1 MRKIREVLR
10 LRLEAGLSIRQIS
23 ASTKT
28 SVGAIQKLLARA
40 DALNLNWPLP
50 EDLDDGRLAALFY
63 PSADPTTSTRYQV
76 PDWATVHQELKR
88 KGMTKQLLWE
98 EYTAQYPNRCYSYSQ
113 YCDRYRQW
121 LKQQKHSMR
130 QTHKAGEKCFVDYC
144 GPTVPIINPQTG
156 EVRTAQVFVAVL
168 GASNYTYAEA
178 TWSQSLRD
186 WLSSHVRT
194 FEFFGGIPEMVVPD
208 NLRSGVSK
216 ACRYDPELNPSYQQ
230 LAEHYQVA
238 ILPAR
243 PYKPKDKSKAEVG
256 VQIVENWILARLR
269 HHTFFTLAEA
279 NQCIRSLLEEL
290 NSRPFRRLPGN
301 RQTAFETL
309 DQPALRPLPKQPYEY
324 VEIRRCRVNI
334 DYHIEFDQH
343 HYSVPHQYVGEQVEV
358 QASDHLV
365 QVHFRQRQVAS
376 HPRRHRPGTTTE
388 AGHMPARHRKQ
399 QQWTPGRLKNW
410 ARDIGPDT
418 LTWVSDRLAER
429 EHPEQAY
436 RVCLGLLN
444 LTREYPSQ
452 RLNAGCRIA
461 NREGL
466 NRLKHIKA
474 ILRSNR
480 DKLPEQLPLNAELPQ
495 HHENIR
501 GPKSFH

>member
-63 PSADPTTSTRYQV
+63 PGADPTTSTRYQV

-418 LTWVSDRLAER
+418 LIWVSDRLAER

-436 RVCLGLLN
+436 RVCLGLLS
-444 LTREYPSQ
+444 LTREYPNQ

-480 DKLPEQLPLNAELPQ
+480 DKLPEQLSLNAELPQ

>member
-63 PSADPTTSTRYQV
+63 PGADPTTSTRYQV

-113 YCDRYRQW
+113 YCDRYRHW
-121 LKQQKHSMR
+121 LKQQKRSMR

-178 TWSQSLRD
+178 TWSQNLRD
-186 WLSSHVRT
+186 GLSSHMRT
-194 FEFFGGIPEMVVPD
+194 FEYFGGIPEMVVPD

-230 LAEHYQVA
+230 LALSGGHPPGQA
-238 ILPAR
+238 LQAQ
-243 PYKPKDKSKAEVG
+243 G
-256 VQIVENWILARLR
+256 QIEGGGRR
-269 HHTFFTLAEA
+269 A
-279 NQCIRSLLEEL
+279 NRGALD
-290 NSRPFRRLPGN
+290 PG
-301 RQTAFETL
+301 
-309 DQPALRPLPKQPYEY
+309 P
-324 VEIRRCRVNI
+324 
-334 DYHIEFDQH
+334 
-343 HYSVPHQYVGEQVEV
+343 
-358 QASDHLV
+358 
-365 QVHFRQRQVAS
+365 VAS
-376 HPRRHRPGTTTE
+376 PHLLHSRRSQPVHPVT
-388 AGHMPARHRKQ
+388 A
-399 QQWTPGRLKNW
+399 
-410 ARDIGPDT
+410 
-418 LTWVSDRLAER
+418 
-429 EHPEQAY
+429 
-436 RVCLGLLN
+436 
-444 LTREYPSQ
+444 
-452 RLNAGCRIA
+452 
-461 NREGL
+461 
-466 NRLKHIKA
+466 
-474 ILRSNR
+474 
-480 DKLPEQLPLNAELPQ
+480 
-495 HHENIR
+495 
-501 GPKSFH
+501 